1 MVLSIAPAVASTSVS
16 YVRLT
21 SRLARCLHIIKVQK
35 LHTLSEPRFRALL
48 TERDSKVTLGKRLR
62 ARGCSQSRVQTTTA
76 ALQRAAITM
85 VAWGRLL
92 PTESE
97 TMRRVR

>member
-1 MVLSIAPAVASTSVS
+1 VDA
-16 YVRLT
+16 
-21 SRLARCLHIIKVQK
+21 RLA
-35 LHTLSEPRFRALL
+35 
-48 TERDSKVTLGKRLR
+48 VTRSWPAHRTMCKNNTG
-62 ARGCSQSRVQTTTA
+62 GT

-97 TMRRVR
+97 TMRLVR